1 MASMASGAASQDLVD
16 APQLLCQ
23 RVSMILMGNLMK
35 AATWLRAYAAN
46 DEPLAAA
53 GNKVALVLAGNTPFY
68 PLYVVGLAGGDG
80 MPALL
85 MTLLVFPFF
94 AIVPAISR
102 HSSLLGRA
110 VLSLAGSINTV
121 FCTWLL
127 GERSGTELFLIPCI
141 FLASLLFAAGERIL
155 MLPLAGLPLVAYI
168 LLHGH
173 YGSPP
178 HLYADAAYASLFSM
192 NAISVGILSM
202 FLGIVFSG
210 LYATPGGRGP
220 RLRS

>member
-1 MASMASGAASQDLVD
+1 MMLKSYLLK
-16 APQLLCQ
+16 AP
-23 RVSMILMGNLMK
+23 
-35 AATWLRAYAAN
+35 TWLGTYASN

-68 PLYVVGLAGGDG
+68 PMYVVGLAGSEG

-85 MTLLVFPFF
+85 MTLFAFPVF
-94 AIVPAISR
+94 AMIPAVSR
-102 HSSLLGRA
+102 RHPLLGRA
-110 VLSLAGSINTV
+110 MLSLAGSFNTL

-127 GERSGTELFLIPCI
+127 GEKSGTELFLIPCLT
-141 FLASLLFAAGERIL
+141 LASLLFGAGERFWML
-155 MLPLAGLPLVAYI
+155 LLTALPLGAYV

-178 HLYADAAYASLFSM
+178 HLYQDDAYASLFSM
-192 NAISVGILSM
+192 NAISVGTLSI

-210 LYATPGGRGP
+210 LYAGP
-220 RLRS
+220 SKRAI

>member
-1 MASMASGAASQDLVD
+1 
-16 APQLLCQ
+16 
-23 RVSMILMGNLMK
+23 MILKSYLVE
-35 AATWLRAYAAN
+35 AAVRLSSYASN

-68 PLYVVGLAGGDG
+68 PMYVVGLAGGEG

-85 MTLLVFPFF
+85 MTLFAFPVF
-94 AIVPAISR
+94 AAVPAISR
-102 HSSLLGRA
+102 RYPLLGRA
-110 VLSLAGSINTV
+110 TLSLAGSVNTV

-141 FLASLLFAAGERIL
+141 TLASLLFGAGERFWML
-155 MLPLAGLPLVAYI
+155 MLAALPLGVYI

-178 HLYADAAYASLFSM
+178 HLYQDDAYAALFSM
-192 NAISVGILSM
+192 NAISVGTLSI

-210 LYATPGGRGP
+210 LYAGP
-220 RLRS
+220 SERAN

>member
-1 MASMASGAASQDLVD
+1 MMLKSYLLK
-16 APQLLCQ
+16 AP
-23 RVSMILMGNLMK
+23 
-35 AATWLRAYAAN
+35 TWLGTYASI

-68 PLYVVGLAGGDG
+68 PMYVVGLAGSEG

-85 MTLLVFPFF
+85 MTLFAFPVF
-94 AIVPAISR
+94 AMIPAVSR
-102 HSSLLGRA
+102 RHPLLGRA
-110 VLSLAGSINTV
+110 MLSLAGSFNTL

-127 GERSGTELFLIPCI
+127 GEKSGTELFLIPCLT
-141 FLASLLFAAGERIL
+141 LASLLFGAGERFWML
-155 MLPLAGLPLVAYI
+155 LLTALPLGAYV

-178 HLYADAAYASLFSM
+178 HLYQDDAYASLFSM
-192 NAISVGILSM
+192 NAISVGTLSI

-210 LYATPGGRGP
+210 LYAGP
-220 RLRS
+220 SKRAI